1 MRLGRHAIG
10 RGRGGGGSEFEV
22 AALARALLGRGGG
35 TLLRNWQPMGVVGL
49 GGAVT
54 EGGSPFDAQLTLPS
68 STALWNW
75 AATSRTSLWSTVTSP
90 AL

>member
-1 MRLGRHAIG
+1 
-10 RGRGGGGSEFEV
+10 
-22 AALARALLGRGGG
+22 
-35 TLLRNWQPMGVVGL
+35 MGVVGIW
-49 GGAVT
+49 GAIRK
-54 EGGSPFDAQLTLPS
+54 GKSLSDAQLTLPS

>member
-1 MRLGRHAIG
+1 MVPFVGVWLPMAWLGEQLQRI
-10 RGRGGGGSEFEV
+10 E
-22 AALARALLGRGGG
+22 
-35 TLLRNWQPMGVVGL
+35 
-49 GGAVT
+49 
-54 EGGSPFDAQLTLPS
+54 SPFDTQLTLPC